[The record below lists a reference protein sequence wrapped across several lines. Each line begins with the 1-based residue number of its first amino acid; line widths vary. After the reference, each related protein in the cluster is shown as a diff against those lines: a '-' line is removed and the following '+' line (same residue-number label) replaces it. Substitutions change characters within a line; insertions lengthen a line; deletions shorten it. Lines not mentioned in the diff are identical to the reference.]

1 MFSKKTW
8 LYKFILCVIGVA
20 TIVLGIQLYLTPA
33 AIFPDPSWGFQVMR
47 SMELGGGF
55 NMITT
60 PDPTNLAKNTSWFL
74 TWWSPGQY
82 LVPYLFKIIFAVNT
96 GQAAAITT
104 TVCQITG
111 LAGFYVFFKKA
122 GFSPLIS
129 ALSLVLIVCQQAFF
143 NPYVFY
149 NGGEV
154 LLFGFWGWFLY
165 GCLALDKPGIKLV
178 LFVVF
183 TGWIG
188 FICKSSFI
196 WMYAA
201 GLLYI
206 WIRLSEGQTTIKGW
220 ILKGLWPGI
229 PAVVCVACIYIF
241 YLSKGINP
249 SSSLGGLKLTWETFS
264 FPLASP
270 LLSGFSADDLSNGLI
285 FHNDPPIFNGVWAI
299 VVLLLLAI
307 LSLALIRAILVYVP
321 KKNYRLMLII
331 FYSVSVVFFSYA
343 YLRQMDISY
352 EARHFRLIGLLV
364 IPGTVCLFSY
374 LNQAYK
380 IMLGL
385 VALFI
390 MTFSLMFYIEGYNR
404 LKNENPHGA
413 SGIAQQFID
422 REAMDYIAKLDK
434 QNHNALFV
442 FISPDLGLD
451 IVNNRFIT
459 LEPLDPDI
467 SINYDQWVHKGHSG
481 PIYILLPSKYIG
493 IRASVYLKC
502 FPGYKGFTLK
512 EISNDYV
519 LYYSNSYR

>member
-1 MFSKKTW
+1 
-8 LYKFILCVIGVA
+8 
-20 TIVLGIQLYLTPA
+20 
-33 AIFPDPSWGFQVMR
+33 
-47 SMELGGGF
+47 
-55 NMITT
+55 
-60 PDPTNLAKNTSWFL
+60 
-74 TWWSPGQY
+74 
-82 LVPYLFKIIFAVNT
+82 
-96 GQAAAITT
+96 
-104 TVCQITG
+104 
-111 LAGFYVFFKKA
+111 
-122 GFSPLIS
+122 
-129 ALSLVLIVCQQAFF
+129 
-143 NPYVFY
+143 
-149 NGGEV
+149 
-154 LLFGFWGWFLY
+154 
-165 GCLALDKPGIKLV
+165 
-178 LFVVF
+178 
-183 TGWIG
+183 
-188 FICKSSFI
+188 
-196 WMYAA
+196 
-201 GLLYI
+201 
-206 WIRLSEGQTTIKGW
+206 
-220 ILKGLWPGI
+220 
-229 PAVVCVACIYIF
+229 
-241 YLSKGINP
+241 
-249 SSSLGGLKLTWETFS
+249 LGGLKLNWETFS

-321 KKNYRLMLII
+321 NKNYRLMLII

-380 IMLGL
+380 IMFGIL
-385 VALFI
+385 ALFI

-467 SINYDQWVHKGHSG
+467 SINYNEWVHKGHSG

-493 IRASVYLKC
+493 IRASVYL
-502 FPGYKGFTLK
+502 
-512 EISNDYV
+512 
-519 LYYSNSYR
+519 